1 MQNIDEMLTDWN
13 IHTCI
18 NIPIGR
24 FKFPVCSISAVCFDF
39 NNKRA
44 EYVSSSRP
52 YLFPVAR
59 DDGGGFREKI
69 NSVLLVCPRVFSTT
83 AAARYLHGNKNIS
96 ICYSARTASTQTS
109 DLCFRVSICLSVI
122 LSVCLSIRPLA
133 PFPNSILDSD
143 RQRTLFL
150 LDEFCYFHYIRR
162 TSSVY
167 HLGPI

>member
-1 MQNIDEMLTDWN
+1 MQNVGEILTDWN
-13 IHTCI
+13 IHTYMY
-18 NIPIGR
+18 
-24 FKFPVCSISAVCFDF
+24 KYTEWPVCSLNAVCFDF

-83 AAARYLHGNKNIS
+83 ATARYLHGNQNIS
-96 ICYSARTASTQTS
+96 ICYSTRTASTHSLLTS

-122 LSVCLSIRPLA
+122 LSVRLSVHSLS
-133 PFPNSILDSD
+133 F
-143 RQRTLFL
+143 RTRF
-150 LDEFCYFHYIRR
+150 
-162 TSSVY
+162 
-167 HLGPI
+167 